1 MPTPHG
7 SRGGMA
13 FSADELRVLRRAL
26 ANAAQPTLVSDHEV
40 RACLRLARAV
50 DETAAEA
57 DRARAFLL
65 ADLERYRAALPGSAA
80 GYLTQL
86 QEALTSGYVPT
97 DEDLSALRGLCAERT
112 GPYEAARRAMLL
124 VRAAL
129 PGVRGPLLLLPGGL
143 PDGPSGGLSGLPA
156 SRPGGRPE
164 VRPGRLPEARPGG
177 RPMTAAPTCADENKP
192 RPEPKPPARPR
203 PASPAK
209 PSRPG
214 PDPARPVPTPA
225 EVFPPRRRPAPP
237 PAQDVLPA
245 ALLA

>member
-40 RACLRLARAV
+40 RACMRLARAV

-57 DRARAFLL
+57 ARARAFLL
-65 ADLERYRAALPGSAA
+65 ADLERYRTALPGSAA
-80 GYLTQL
+80 GYLAQL
-86 QEALTSGYVPT
+86 QEALSAGYVPT

-143 PDGPSGGLSGLPA
+143 PDGPPGGTSAGEPA
-156 SRPGGRPE
+156 SRPGTP
-164 VRPGRLPEARPGG
+164 PGRLPEDRPGG
-177 RPMTAAPTCADENKP
+177 HPVTVAPRCADDGESKP
-192 RPEPKPPARPR
+192 RPEPKPPA
-203 PASPAK
+203 
-209 PSRPG
+209 
-214 PDPARPVPTPA
+214 
-225 EVFPPRRRPAPP
+225 
-237 PAQDVLPA
+237 
-245 ALLA
+245 